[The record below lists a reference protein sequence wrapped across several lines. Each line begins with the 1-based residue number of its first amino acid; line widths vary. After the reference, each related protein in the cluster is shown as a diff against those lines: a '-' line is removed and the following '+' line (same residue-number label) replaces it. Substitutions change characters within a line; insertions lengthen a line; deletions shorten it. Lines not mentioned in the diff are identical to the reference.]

1 MKRGLWLIA
10 VLCAMA
16 MTAAEVAAQTGA
28 IGGVVTDQATQQPL
42 AGVHVTVV
50 GTNLSQLTNT
60 TGQFLFPAVPAGPQ
74 VLRIAALGYTAD
86 DARVTVVSNA
96 TQRVTFELRVSAI
109 VLDQVIVSAVTGRA
123 ERKRE
128 LGTNS
133 ASISARE
140 LELAPITKFSDALV
154 GRASGVQMQQVNGSI
169 GTSQRIRIRG
179 ANSISLSNEPLIF
192 VDGIQFS
199 NSKGGFGVG
208 GADYSRLNDL
218 NSEDIAN
225 IEILKGPAA
234 SALYG
239 TAAAN
244 GVILITTRSGQAG
257 SAQWRAYAE
266 AGTSQDHNPWPSN
279 FLSLETRQS
288 GASVFDDR
296 GRLNRTGYT
305 YCPNESA
312 ARGVC
317 TQDQLVALNVFNTPS
332 LNPLQDGSRSQFGL
346 SVSGGTDVATYYVS
360 GDYTDEVGVYSFNT
374 QDRMSLRANTNA
386 RVRDNVGVGVNAS
399 YTRTKLRLNQNDNNI
414 FSPIING
421 VLASPWVPTQEQRDE
436 SPIGARA
443 GTGFGY
449 YLDDI
454 ENLTPRQTVDRFVV
468 GGNTSWQ
475 PLSFLSLNSNI
486 GLDFFSR
493 DDGSTLQPGRLPIA
507 ATWTPGNRSNQ
518 RSSSYIWTMNAAG
531 VASFNPTEE
540 IAATTTLGTGFTR
553 EQFESTYCSGVGIVE
568 GTSSCSATSSL
579 FAVDEDY
586 TQVRTIGAYLQQ
598 SLAWRDRL
606 FVAASVRGDD
616 NSAFGQDFG
625 FIYYPGA
632 SLSWVLSEEPF
643 FPQTDLLS
651 NLRLRTA
658 YGRSGQRPNFRDAT
672 TLLEPVSA
680 TVGNNEV
687 SAVRLNRVGNLD
699 LKPEKTS
706 EFEIGFDA
714 GLLNDRVALEF
725 GYFQK
730 RSEDAL
736 VRVPLPPSYGLSG
749 DAINTGAIWNNLGS
763 INNWGTEMS
772 LSARVMQTQN
782 AVLNMRLIA
791 STLDN
796 KIERLGLDAPITHNR
811 GSVQMHKEGFPTGSF
826 HVRRYEI
833 REPGKQRLLTRDDVI
848 LVDTDSVTFLG
859 RSLPTN
865 TQALSGDLTLFRNL
879 VTISGLFE
887 RRAGMYLLNDTERF
901 RCNTGFSRGG
911 SGASQGMGNCAG
923 VADPTASLEDQA
935 RFIAMRIGA
944 VDPTS
949 PDPTSPQRVTTLA
962 GYVEK
967 ADFIKWREASLTL
980 NVPSSLS
987 AVAPMLQG
995 ASVSLSGR
1003 NLATWTDYT
1012 GIDPELNEGGGSS
1025 NFNQG
1030 EFNTQPPLRYYTLRF
1045 NFSF

>member
-10 VLCAMA
+10 ALFAVA
-16 MTAAEVAAQTGA
+16 MTSAEVAAQTGT
-28 IGGVVTDQATQQPL
+28 IVGVVTDQATRQPL
-42 AGVHVTVV
+42 AGVQVTVV
-50 GTNLSQLTNT
+50 GTNLSQITT
-60 TGQFLFPAVPAGPQ
+60 ATGQFMFPAVPVGPQ
-74 VLRIAALGYTAD
+74 VLRVSALGYTAD
-86 DARVTVVSNA
+86 DTRITVVA
-96 TQRVTFELRVSAI
+96 EQTQRVTFELRVSAI
-109 VLDQVIVSAVTGRA
+109 ELEQVIVSAVTGRA

-128 LGTNS
+128 LGTNT
-133 ASISARE
+133 ATISSRE
-140 LELAPITKFSDALV
+140 LERAPITKFSDALV
-154 GRASGVQMQQVNGSI
+154 GRAAGVQMQQVNGTV

-218 NSEDIAN
+218 NAEDIASM
-225 IEILKGPAA
+225 EILKGPAA

-244 GVILITTRSGQAG
+244 GVILITTRRGQAG
-257 SAQWRAYAE
+257 SAQWRAYVE
-266 AGTSQDHNPWPSN
+266 AGTSQDNNPWPTN
-279 FLSLETRQS
+279 YLSLQTREA

-296 GRLNRTGYT
+296 GRLNRTGYLF
-305 YCPNESA
+305 CPNESA
-312 ARGVC
+312 ARGAC
-317 TQDQLVALNVFNTPS
+317 TQDQVISLNPFKTAG

-360 GDYTDEVGVYSFNT
+360 GDFTDETGVYSFNH

-386 RVRDNVGVGVNAS
+386 RVRNNVGVGVNAS
-399 YTRTKLRLNQNDNNI
+399 YTRTKLRLNPNDNNI
-414 FSPIING
+414 FSPIINA
-421 VLASPWVPTQEQRDE
+421 VLASPWVPTQEQRDA

-443 GTGFGY
+443 GTGFGW
-449 YLDDI
+449 YLSDI
-454 ENLTPRQTVDRFVV
+454 ENITPLQTVDRFVV
-468 GGNTSWQ
+468 GGNSSWQ

-531 VASFNPTEE
+531 VASFNPTED
-540 IAATTTLGTGFTR
+540 IATTTTLGAGFTR
-553 EQFESTYCSGVGIVE
+553 EQFQSTFCSGVGIVE

-579 FAVDEDY
+579 FSVDEGY
-586 TQVRTIGAYLQQ
+586 TQVRTVGAYLQQ
-598 SLAWRDRL
+598 SLAWRDRIFL
-606 FVAASVRGDD
+606 AASVRGDD

-632 SLSWVLSEEPF
+632 SLSWVISEEPF
-643 FPQTDLLS
+643 FPQMSLLS

-680 TVGNNEV
+680 TVGNNDV

-714 GLLNDRVALEF
+714 GFLNDRIALEF

-736 VRVPLPPSYGLSG
+736 VRVPLPPSFGLSG
-749 DAINTGAIWNNLGS
+749 DAGNTGAIWNNLGS
-763 INNWGTEMS
+763 IKNWGTEAS
-772 LSARVMQTQN
+772 LNARVLQMPN

-796 KIERLGLDAPITHNR
+796 EIERLGLEAPIAHNR
-811 GSVQMHKEGFPTGSF
+811 NGVQQHKEGFPTGAF
-826 HVRRYEI
+826 HLARYEI
-833 REPGKQRLLTRDDVI
+833 RDPGNQRLLTRDDVI
-848 LVDTDSVTFLG
+848 LVDTDSVVFIG

-879 VTISGLFE
+879 LTISGLFE
-887 RRAGMYLLNDTERF
+887 RRAGMYILNDTERF
-901 RCNTGFSRGG
+901 RCTTGFSRGG
-911 SGASQGMGNCAG
+911 AGASQGMGNCAG
-923 VADPTASLEDQA
+923 VSDPTASLEDQA

-949 PDPTSPQRVTTLA
+949 PNPASPQRVTSLF
-962 GYVEK
+962 GYIEK

-980 NVPSSLS
+980 NVPQSLS
-987 AVAPMLQG
+987 AMAPMLQG
-995 ASVSLSGR
+995 ASITLSGR

-1025 NFNQG
+1025 NFNSG

-1045 NFSF
+1045 NFNF